1 MSDFVENA
9 AHRPTV
15 DSGIVLVRPE
25 EYFRGTVPKGD
36 DLVCVLLQRIR
47 VCPGQPEVCQLDG
60 QSVPVYQN
68 VLRLQITMHNA
79 VAMAILQCQQQLVYC
94 APDLLVSKGIQ
105 LQVLFQVAVHIL
117 EDQLELVLPRH
128 DLFKRHYVG
137 VF

>member
-1 MSDFVENA
+1 
-9 AHRPTV
+9 
-15 DSGIVLVRPE
+15 
-25 EYFRGTVPKGD
+25 
-36 DLVCVLLQRIR
+36 
-47 VCPGQPEVCQLDG
+47 
-60 QSVPVYQN
+60 
-68 VLRLQITMHNA
+68 
-79 VAMAILQCQQQLVYC
+79 MAILQCQQQLVYC